1 MSQKTYILLG
11 NNILLLLL
19 LPFML
24 IIVIMQVLTEIAG
37 ETWSRWLQHP
47 KARLH
52 LPGLLPQHRKMKQQT
67 LKQRTC
73 KPV

>member
-1 MSQKTYILLG
+1 
-11 NNILLLLL
+11 
-19 LPFML
+19 ML